1 MSGAPA
7 PRPMRSAATWLAFV
21 NEHRPCPAKGVTP
34 WFACSVRPARIGWY
48 ERQFTDG
55 IYRQWWNG
63 VAWLFGP
70 DKNQHWRQVDSYPCW
85 RGLNKPAK

>member
-1 MSGAPA
+1 MADQ
-7 PRPMRSAATWLAFV
+7 RPMRSASVWLAYV
-21 NEHRPCPAKGVTP
+21 NEHRPHPAKGVTP
-34 WFACSVRPARIGWY
+34 WFSCSVRPVRVGWY

-70 DKNQHWRQVDSYPCW
+70 GKHQHWRQVDSYPCW
-85 RGLNKPAK
+85 RGMRKAA